1 MSASFDTAVV
11 RRAFARFLDHD
22 PDRLHVAA
30 HSHHPW
36 PDVTYHAHEQAWV
49 DAAARHDH
57 KWDHIFGTV
66 LPEFQ
71 GHVARRLGLPDPGTI
86 AIAPN
91 THELVVRVLSCLT
104 VPLDSMPVRVLTTD
118 AEFHSFARQA
128 ARLEEVGL
136 LDVDRVAA
144 QPFDTFLERFETSLD
159 RNGYDLVYVSQVH
172 FDSGYVVPDLV
183 GLVEAVEDDD
193 TYIVI
198 DGYHGYLAL
207 PTDLRRI
214 ADRAFY
220 TSGGYK
226 YAMAGE
232 GSAFLHCPPDYGRR
246 PAFTGWYAGFSSLAD
261 ASGEQVAYGI
271 DGSRFLGATFDPSGL
286 YRANAV
292 HRWLDAVGLDAAT
305 IHAHVRDL
313 QRRFVAM
320 AEGRSAREELVAG
333 LLPVDVTTER
343 GNFLTFVTD
352 RAAELEE
359 ALAKRNVIVDH
370 RRDRLRFGFGIYHQP
385 RDLEVLW
392 QRLDDVLG
400 T

>member
-1 MSASFDTAVV
+1 MSASFDTAAV

-36 PDVTYHAHEQAWV
+36 PDVTSHAHEQAWV

-57 KWDHIFGTV
+57 KWDHIFDTV

-71 GHVARRLGLPDPGTI
+71 GHVARHLGLPDPTSI

-91 THELVVRVLSCLT
+91 THELVARVLSCLV
-104 VPLDSMPVRVLTTD
+104 VPLDSMPLRVLTTD

-128 ARLEEVGL
+128 ARLEEVDAL
-136 LDVDRVAA
+136 AVDRVAA
-144 QPFDTFLERFETSLD
+144 QPFETFPERFCEKLTS
-159 RNGYDLVYVSQVH
+159 NGYDLVYLSHVQ
-172 FDSGYVVPDLV
+172 FDSGFVVPDL
-183 GLVEAVEDDD
+183 EAIVTAVDDED
-193 TYIVI
+193 TYVVI

-207 PTDLRRI
+207 PTDLGAL
-214 ADRAFY
+214 ADRVFY

-232 GSAFLHCPPDYGRR
+232 GSAFLHCPPDYGLR
-246 PAFTGWYAGFSSLAD
+246 PTYTGWYAGFAALTDPLDDRVAFPTD
-261 ASGEQVAYGI
+261 A
-271 DGSRFLGATFDPSGL
+271 SRFLGATFDPSGL

-292 HRWLDAVGLDAAT
+292 HRWLDAVELDAAT

-313 QRRFVAM
+313 QHRFVAM
-320 AEGRSAREELVAG
+320 AEGRPAREDLVAS
-333 LLPVDVTTER
+333 LLPADVTAER
-343 GNFLTFVTD
+343 GNFLTFATD
-352 RAAELEE
+352 RAAELDE
-359 ALAKRNVIVDH
+359 ALGKRNVIVDH

-392 QRLDDVLG
+392 HRLDDALDA
-400 T
+400 